1 MVAAIKL
8 TDLQQ
13 LSHTSFNVK
22 SFVGKIFTETD
33 PQKTS
38 LVPRPPPFF
47 LLFGLRSV

>member
-33 PQKTS
+33 PQKTTKF
-38 LVPRPPPFF
+38 LVAKIYHTIITKTI
-47 LLFGLRSV
+47 